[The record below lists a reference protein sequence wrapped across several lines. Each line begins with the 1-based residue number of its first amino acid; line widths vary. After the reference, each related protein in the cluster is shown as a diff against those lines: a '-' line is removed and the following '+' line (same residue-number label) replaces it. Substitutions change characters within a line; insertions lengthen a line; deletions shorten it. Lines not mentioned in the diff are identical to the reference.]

1 MNYKIINATI
11 VNEGNIF
18 KGTVYIKDGIIA
30 DIITTGNK
38 SDLDINTN
46 DFIEINAEG
55 KHLLPGVIDDQVH
68 FREPGLTNKGEI
80 YTESKAAVA
89 GGITSYMEMPNTVPQ
104 TLTQELLEDKYQLAK
119 EKSLANYSF
128 YMGVSNDNAEEVL
141 KTDSKNVCGI
151 KIFLGASTGNML
163 VNKLATIEEIFSKTK
178 LLIAVHCEEESIIK
192 SNTELYKAKYGED
205 IPFEAHSAIRS
216 REACYTSSYFAVQ
229 LAKKHHTRLHLFH
242 LSTSDEMNLLDNT
255 IPLEEKHITAEVC
268 VHHLWFSNKDYE
280 EKGAFIKWNPSIKT
294 EEDREALFNA
304 VLNGKIDVIA
314 TDHAPHTFKEKQ
326 NKYLSAPSGGPLVQ
340 HSLPAMLDF
349 QHHYKITLEKIVEMM
364 CHNPAR
370 LFRIDKRGY
379 IRKGYHADLVLVD
392 LNSPWKVDKSNILY
406 KCGWSPFEG
415 HTFLSKITHTFV
427 NGNLV
432 YNNGTFDE
440 SSRGQRLTFNV

>member
-11 VNEGNIF
+11 VNEGIIF

-30 DIITTGNK
+30 DIAK
-38 SDLDINTN
+38 SGESDSDINTN

-128 YMGVSNDNAEEVL
+128 YMGVSNDNAAEVL

-163 VNKLATIEEIFSKTK
+163 VNKLATIEEIFSNTK
-178 LLIAVHCEEESIIK
+178 MLIAVHCEEESIIK

-229 LAKKHHTRLHLFH
+229 LAKKHNTRLHLFH

-255 IPLEEKHITAEVC
+255 IPIEEKHITAEVC

-314 TDHAPHTFKEKQ
+314 TDHAPHTIEEKQ

-392 LNSPWKVDKSNILY
+392 LNSPWKVDNSNILY

-440 SSRGQRLTFNV
+440 SSRGERLTFNV

>member
-30 DIITTGNK
+30 DIISLGNETD
-38 SDLDINTN
+38 SDINTN

-104 TLTQELLEDKYQLAK
+104 TLTQELLEEKYQLAK

-128 YMGVSNDNAEEVL
+128 YMGVSNDNAAEVL
-141 KTDSKNVCGI
+141 KTNTKNVCGI

-178 LLIAVHCEEESIIK
+178 MLIAVHCEEESIVK

-229 LAKKHHTRLHLFH
+229 LAKKHNTRLHLFH

-255 IPLEEKHITAEVC
+255 IPIEEKHITAEVC

-314 TDHAPHTFKEKQ
+314 TDHAPHTIEEKQ

-340 HSLPAMLDF
+340 HSLVAMLDF
-349 QHHYKITLEKIVEMM
+349 QHHYKITLEKIIEMM

-432 YNNGTFDE
+432 YNNGTFNE
-440 SSRGQRLTFNV
+440 SSRGERLTFNV

>member
-11 VNEGNIF
+11 VNEGIIF

-30 DIITTGNK
+30 DIAK
-38 SDLDINTN
+38 SGESDSDINTN

-128 YMGVSNDNAEEVL
+128 YMGVSNDNAAEVL

-163 VNKLATIEEIFSKTK
+163 VNKLATIEEIFSNTK
-178 LLIAVHCEEESIIK
+178 MLIAVHCEEESIIK

-229 LAKKHHTRLHLFH
+229 LAKKHNTRLHLFH

-255 IPLEEKHITAEVC
+255 IPIEEKHITAEVC

-314 TDHAPHTFKEKQ
+314 TDHAPYYRRKTKQ
-326 NKYLSAPSGGPLVQ
+326 ISFCSIRWSFGTAFTSCNARFSA
-340 HSLPAMLDF
+340 SL
-349 QHHYKITLEKIVEMM
+349 
-364 CHNPAR
+364 
-370 LFRIDKRGY
+370 
-379 IRKGYHADLVLVD
+379 
-392 LNSPWKVDKSNILY
+392 
-406 KCGWSPFEG
+406 
-415 HTFLSKITHTFV
+415 
-427 NGNLV
+427 
-432 YNNGTFDE
+432 
-440 SSRGQRLTFNV
+440 

>member
-18 KGTVYIKDGIIA
+18 KGTVYVKDGIIA
-30 DIITTGNK
+30 DITTLGNK
-38 SDLDINTN
+38 SDSDINAS

-128 YMGVSNDNAEEVL
+128 YMGVSNDNAAEVL

-163 VNKLATIEEIFSKTK
+163 VDNLATIEEIFSKTK
-178 LLIAVHCEEESIIK
+178 MLIAVHCEDESIIK
-192 SNTELYKAKYGED
+192 SNTELYKAKYGDD
-205 IPFEAHSAIRS
+205 IPFSAHSAIRS

-229 LAKKHHTRLHLFH
+229 LAKKHNTRLHLFH
-242 LSTSDEMNLLDNT
+242 LSTSDEMNLLDNK
-255 IPLEEKHITAEVC
+255 IPLEDKHITAEVC
-268 VHHLWFSNKDYE
+268 VHHLWFSDKDYE

-314 TDHAPHTFKEKQ
+314 TDHAPHTIEEKQ
-326 NKYLSAPSGGPLVQ
+326 NKYLKAPSGGPLVQ
-340 HSLPAMLDF
+340 HSLPAMLEF

-392 LNSPWKVDKSNILY
+392 LKNPWKVDKSNILY